1 MKTSSLLKRK
11 LTTAHCI
18 TDVKHHSKKVHSTGK
33 CHCIQI
39 NDYINKRMRKEHKCP
54 VVASIA
60 QMNTTHILH
69 ENTLHSYWIIL
80 AQSLTKNCKLL
91 IPWSPCE
98 NFTQTHTHTHTHT
111 HIHTHKHIH
120 TDTYSDIHTH
130 MHTHKHTDRQKHT
143 NRHTHTHK
151 LSPVLLWYT
160 IIQVNA
166 RYILVSL

>member
-80 AQSLTKNCKLL
+80 AQSLTKNCKVTDSLVTM
-91 IPWSPCE
+91 WKFHT
-98 NFTQTHTHTHTHT
+98 NTHTHTHT

-130 MHTHKHTDRQKHT
+130 AYTQTHRQT
-143 NRHTHTHK
+143 ETHTHTHK